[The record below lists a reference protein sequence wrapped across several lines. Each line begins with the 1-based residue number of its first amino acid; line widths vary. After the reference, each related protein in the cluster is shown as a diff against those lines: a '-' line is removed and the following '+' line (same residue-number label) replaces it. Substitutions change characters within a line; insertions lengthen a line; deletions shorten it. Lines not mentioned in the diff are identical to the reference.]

1 MSTSRIVRVF
11 RGPAAHTLG
20 GYMIRRGTRPEE
32 ATKLEDRLR
41 KDLMIR
47 VRRMEGQMR
56 GIARMIEEDAY
67 CIDVLTQLQAVSAAC
82 DATGLLLLDDHV
94 RTCVTD
100 AVRGGREEE
109 KLEELSAAVR
119 RFARR

>member
-1 MSTSRIVRVF
+1 MRTSTRDDALLRVS
-11 RGPAAHTLG
+11 
-20 GYMIRRGTRPEE
+20 
-32 ATKLEDRLR
+32 
-41 KDLMIR
+41 
-47 VRRMEGQMR
+47 RMEGQLR

-82 DATGLLLLDDHV
+82 DAVGLRLLDDHV

-100 AVRGGREEE
+100 AVKVGEGSQ
-109 KLEELSAAVR
+109 KLDELTAAVR